1 MVRIV
6 DFFGH
11 DRAFIRINSPLEQL
25 LVELGAEYVDFY
37 EYGIDESVMSKSGLQ
52 ENKFDDQ
59 IIVPN
64 YFEPFEKRNIKLR
77 WALKSNSSTVTPIFK
92 GDGDQDRPS

>member
-1 MVRIV
+1 M
-6 DFFGH
+6 
-11 DRAFIRINSPLEQL
+11 EQL
-25 LVELGAEYVDFY
+25 LVELGAEYVYFY
-37 EYGIDESVMSKSGLQ
+37 EYGIDESIMFKSGLE

-64 YFEPFEKRNIKLR
+64 YFEPFEKRNIKLS
-77 WALKSNSSTVTPIFK
+77 WALKSNSSTVIPIFK